1 MLSVGRGP
9 TRPRLLNF
17 HFGNV
22 ICVRTPVGASVLMEA
37 ELSDLRYK
45 RVLLKLSGEAL
56 MGNQE
61 FGIDPAV
68 PARLAEEIRPVF
80 DAGVQ
85 IAVVIGGGNI
95 FRGVQVAA
103 GGMDR
108 AQGDSMGMLATVMNA
123 LALQDTFEHAGMD
136 SRVMSAIS
144 MRQIAEPY
152 IRRRAIRHMEKGRI
166 VILAAGTGNPFFTTD
181 TGAAL
186 RACEVNAEVLMKA
199 TNVDGVYDCD
209 PKKNAEAVKYEKVT
223 YDEVLTKN
231 LKVMDAAAIALCR
244 DNKMPIMIFDIN
256 AEGGFCKAVEGE
268 NVGTIVYEKEN

>member
-1 MLSVGRGP
+1 
-9 TRPRLLNF
+9 
-17 HFGNV
+17 
-22 ICVRTPVGASVLMEA
+22 MEA
-37 ELSDLRYK
+37 GLSDTKYK

-56 MGNQE
+56 MGSQE

-68 PARLAEEIRPVF
+68 PARLADEIRPVY

-85 IAVVIGGGNI
+85 
-95 FRGVQVAA
+95 VAIV

-108 AQGDSMGMLATVMNA
+108 AQGDSMGMLATIMNA

-166 VILAAGTGNPFFTTD
+166 VILAAGTGNPYFTTD

-186 RACEVNAEVLMKA
+186 RSCEVNAQVLMKA
-199 TNVDGVYDCD
+199 TNVDGVYDSD
-209 PKKNAEAVKYEKVT
+209 PKKNPDAVKYDKVT

-244 DNKMPIMIFDIN
+244 DNKMPIMVFDIN
-256 AEGGFCKAVEGE
+256 ADGGFRKAVEGE
-268 NVGTIVYEKEN
+268 NVGTVVYEKEN

>member
-1 MLSVGRGP
+1 
-9 TRPRLLNF
+9 
-17 HFGNV
+17 
-22 ICVRTPVGASVLMEA
+22 MEA
-37 ELSDLRYK
+37 GLSDTKYK

-56 MGNQE
+56 MGSQE

-68 PARLAEEIRPVF
+68 PARLADEIRPVY
-80 DAGVQ
+80 DA
-85 IAVVIGGGNI
+85 
-95 FRGVQVAA
+95 GVQVAA

-108 AQGDSMGMLATVMNA
+108 AQGDSMGMLATIMNA

-166 VILAAGTGNPFFTTD
+166 VILAAGTGNPYFTTD

-186 RACEVNAEVLMKA
+186 RACEVNAQVLMKA
-199 TNVDGVYDCD
+199 TNVDGVYDSD
-209 PKKNAEAVKYEKVT
+209 PKKNPDAVKYDKVT

-244 DNKMPIMIFDIN
+244 DNKMPIMVFDIN
-256 AEGGFCKAVEGE
+256 ADGGFRKAVEGE
-268 NVGTIVYEKEN
+268 NVGTVVYEKEN